1 VRPGRIERDGAPP
14 IPQVWAADRW
24 WSRLRGLLARPPLA
38 EDGSQALLITP
49 CASVHTIGM
58 RYPLDLVY
66 LDRAGEVVGW
76 REHVAPWRF
85 SACRRAAATVEFHGG
100 AVARLQ
106 PRLGEVWR
114 WRSARDVPGEG
125 GQA

>member
-1 VRPGRIERDGAPP
+1 MTPGRIERAGAPA

-49 CASVHTIGM
+49 CASVHTFGM

-76 REHVAPWRF
+76 CEQLAPWRA
-85 SACRRAAATVEFHGG
+85 SGCRRAVATVEFHGG
-100 AVARLQ
+100 ALARLR
-106 PRLGEVWR
+106 PRLGEVWQ
-114 WRSARDVPGEG
+114 WRSARELPRGG

>member
-1 VRPGRIERDGAPP
+1 MRPGRIAREGAAP
-14 IPQVWAADRW
+14 IPQVWRADRW
-24 WSRLRGLLARPPLA
+24 WPRLRGLLARPPLA
-38 EDGSQALLITP
+38 DDGTQALLITP

-85 SACRRAAATVEFHGG
+85 SACRRAAATVEFHSG
-100 AVARLQ
+100 ALAALQ
-106 PRLGEVWR
+106 PRLGERWH
-114 WRSARDVPGEG
+114 WRSAGELAPEG
-125 GQA
+125 RQA